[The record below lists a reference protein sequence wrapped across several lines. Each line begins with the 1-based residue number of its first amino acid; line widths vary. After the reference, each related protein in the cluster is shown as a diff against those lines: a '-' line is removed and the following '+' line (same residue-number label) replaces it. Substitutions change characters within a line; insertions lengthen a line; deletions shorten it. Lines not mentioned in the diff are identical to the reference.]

1 MMQRISVIEADGT
14 VPYAREMFENDD
26 DAQTYWKTLLDPET
40 SVLPALPCR
49 AVMVIREELFK
60 GQWVETCRK
69 LVDVRG
75 ESQ

>member
-1 MMQRISVIEADGT
+1 MQRISVIEVDDT
-14 VPYAREMFENDD
+14 TPYAREMFENDD
-26 DAQTYWKTLLDPET
+26 DAQAYWRGLLDPES

-69 LVDVRG
+69 LVDVREG
-75 ESQ
+75 SE

>member
-1 MMQRISVIEADGT
+1 MQRISVIEVDGT
-14 VPYAREMFENDD
+14 TPYAREMFENDD
-26 DAQTYWKTLLDPET
+26 DAQAYWRSLLDPES

-69 LVDVRG
+69 LVDVMG
-75 ESQ
+75 EGE